1 MTLKAFFKKLRNDFL
16 TSFRRQKKRGSGKEE
31 KPVGRGGRSGQWRRR
46 PALHALLGRGDTTLS
61 VSAPG
66 YFSVCSMCD

>member
-1 MTLKAFFKKLRNDFL
+1 MTLKVFFKSSETISSLRLED
-16 TSFRRQKKRGSGKEE
+16 KKKGSGKEE